1 MLVPTDDK
9 QEIIYRVIY
18 QALCLGIVDK
28 QSRGQYLD
36 IIQNLTPRDAQEI
49 ILGCTEISSL
59 VDKSHTKNTLYD
71 TTFIHTLAA
80 VEKDLK

>member
-49 ILGCTEISSL
+49 ILGCTEIGLL
-59 VDKSHTKNTLYD
+59 VEKSHTKSTLYD
-71 TTFIHTLAA
+71 TTVIHALAA
-80 VEKDLK
+80 VEKALK

>member
-9 QEIIYRVIY
+9 QEIIHRVTY

-49 ILGCTEISSL
+49 ILGCTEISLL
-59 VDKSHTKNTLYD
+59 VDKSHTKK
-71 TTFIHTLAA
+71 HTL
-80 VEKDLK
+80 

>member
-18 QALCLGIVDK
+18 QALCLDIEDK

-36 IIQNLTPRDAQEI
+36 IIQNLTPRDAQGI
-49 ILGCTEISSL
+49 I
-59 VDKSHTKNTLYD
+59 
-71 TTFIHTLAA
+71 
-80 VEKDLK
+80 

>member
-49 ILGCTEISSL
+49 ILGCSEINL
-59 VDKSHTKNTLYD
+59 
-71 TTFIHTLAA
+71 
-80 VEKDLK
+80 